1 MDIKL
6 SPSKLKGMITAQP
19 SKSDAHR
26 KLICAAFANG
36 ISTIDNV
43 FLSDDIK
50 ATLRCISSAG
60 ASYDIRRSSF
70 YTGRAC
76 IKVLGTNGRCIEERN
91 ADCGESGSTL
101 RFMSMIFS
109 VAGGRTEL
117 TGHGRLP
124 IRPMDGAIDL
134 FKRNNICH
142 AYPGDGKFLPLVING
157 EINSGEHEIDSSV
170 TSQYLSGLLMGLPA
184 FSKQGKIFATGQF
197 ESKGYVDVTIEVL
210 REFGVI
216 IKGVN
221 PYIIPVNSGFDAIK
235 TSVQGDWSNA
245 SYFHVMKAL
254 GADIEIIGLKN
265 DSKQPDASILK
276 NVKIVMETD
285 SPVIDVSECPD
296 IMPSL
301 SVIGA
306 ALNKTLKITGGRR
319 LRAKES
325 DRLSSVAAGLAGLGV
340 DVVELNDGIEIYGNG
355 VIKGGEI
362 DACSDHRIAMAFASL
377 CVVSKGD
384 IIIKG
389 ADSVSKSYPLFFDDL
404 KKLGGIIA

>member
-6 SPSKLKGMITAQP
+6 SPSKLKGMITVQP

-36 ISTIDNV
+36 ISTIDNI
-43 FLSDDIK
+43 FLSEDIK

-60 ASYDIRRSSF
+60 ASYDICSSRS
-70 YTGRAC
+70 YAGRDC
-76 IKVLGTNGRCIEERN
+76 IIVSGTNGQCKESRK

-101 RFMSMIFS
+101 RFMSMVFPI
-109 VAGGRTEL
+109 AGGKTEL

-124 IRPMDGAIDL
+124 IRSMDGAIDL
-134 FKRNNICH
+134 FKRNNISH
-142 AYPGDGKFLPLVING
+142 TYPGDGKFLPLVING

-170 TSQYLSGLLMGLPA
+170 TSQYLSGLLMGMPA
-184 FSKQGKIFATGQF
+184 FSKHGKIVATGQF
-197 ESKGYVDVTIEVL
+197 ESKGYVDVTIGVL
-210 REFGVI
+210 REFGVNI
-216 IKGVN
+216 EGAN
-221 PYIIPVNSGFDAIK
+221 PYIIPVNGGFDAIK
-235 TSVQGDWSNA
+235 TNVEGDWSNA

-254 GADIEIIGLKN
+254 GAELEINGLKN
-265 DSKQPDASILK
+265 DSKQPDAVILK
-276 NVKIVMETD
+276 NINIITD
-285 SPVIDVSECPD
+285 TDNPVIDVSECPD

-306 ALNKTLKITGGRR
+306 SMNKTMKITGGRR

-325 DRLSSVAAGLAGLGV
+325 DRIASVAAGLTGLGV
-340 DVVELNDGIEIYGNG
+340 DTVEFNDGIEIYGNG
-355 VIKGGEI
+355 FIRGGEI
-362 DACSDHRIAMAFASL
+362 DACNDHRIAMAFASL
-377 CVVSKGD
+377 CVVSEGD

-404 KKLGGIIA
+404 KKLGGIIT